1 MACRM
6 IDAETFLPA
15 AYLQYPSLDF
25 RAKIEPQ
32 VQQKIFLG

>member
-6 IDAETFLPA
+6 IDAETFVPA
-15 AYLQYPSLDF
+15 ADLQYPSLDF
-25 RAKIEPQ
+25 RAKFKPQ